1 MSRITLED
9 RKDVKNRK
17 LGSET
22 DVFNNVLM
30 MSVVN
35 TPVKEE

>member
-1 MSRITLED
+1 MSRVALGD

-22 DVFNNVLM
+22 DIFNNVHM
-30 MSVVN
+30 ISVANV
-35 TPVKEE
+35 PVKEE